1 MPTRPLQQKINKDD
15 IKAYKQAVQYV
26 NSFANTSFR
35 HNHGALKKDPNYF
48 LLRTKQ
54 FLELCGSPEK
64 AFKYI
69 HITGTAGKGSVS
81 TLTHNMLVSSGKC
94 TGLFMSPFVTT
105 AIEMIK
111 VNDQYISPEAF
122 VNIVNQLRPIITK
135 AQHTELGGPSAFEIF
150 FAIAILYFK
159 QMKCEWVVLEVGL
172 GGRYDSTNIIEAP
185 HATAVTT
192 IDYDHTEILG
202 KTLEKIAYDKA
213 GIIKQGSEFFTTE
226 TRPSLQQLFRKI
238 CKQQGAVCHV
248 LPKKRSYKARNILLA
263 TSLARVAGVD
273 EASIEQG
280 ITITRMP
287 CRFECIQDH
296 PVVILDGAHNR
307 AKMRTTVK
315 NLAEIKYKKLTV
327 IFAMASTKKD
337 TSSVMSQIIPLADKV
352 IIAGTEEADRKSI
365 HPNVLLPLITK
376 EKKRSAKIEIIEHP
390 LHAIEKAIRDAGPDD
405 CILVTG
411 SFFLAGEIRKRW
423 FPEAY
428 VLQNRKSF

>member
-1 MPTRPLQQKINKDD
+1 
-15 IKAYKQAVQYV
+15 
-26 NSFANTSFR
+26 
-35 HNHGALKKDPNYF
+35 
-48 LLRTKQ
+48 
-54 FLELCGSPEK
+54 
-64 AFKYI
+64 
-69 HITGTAGKGSVS
+69 
-81 TLTHNMLVSSGKC
+81 
-94 TGLFMSPFVTT
+94 
-105 AIEMIK
+105 
-111 VNDQYISPEAF
+111 
-122 VNIVNQLRPIITK
+122 
-135 AQHTELGGPSAFEIF
+135 
-150 FAIAILYFK
+150 
-159 QMKCEWVVLEVGL
+159 
-172 GGRYDSTNIIEAP
+172 
-185 HATAVTT
+185 
-192 IDYDHTEILG
+192 
-202 KTLEKIAYDKA
+202 
-213 GIIKQGSEFFTTE
+213 
-226 TRPSLQQLFRKI
+226 
-238 CKQQGAVCHV
+238 V